1 MIDFEYPE
9 NICGWINLDRLIQ
22 IINNPEVK
30 ILDYYK
36 GKNEYGIFR
45 IIILESDVV
54 YTFYGNG
61 YHNIKKEYVHDKWYF
76 DIYLNYKSNINN
88 DYIKKSIINSI
99 NVETSWFKRRGF
111 RNQNNNID
119 LDYYQEV

>member
-1 MIDFEYPE
+1 MINFEYPE
-9 NICGWINLDRLIQ
+9 NIREWIDLDRLIQ

-36 GKNEYGIFR
+36 EKNKYGIFR
-45 IIILESDVV
+45 IIILESDIV

-61 YHNIKKEYVHDKWYF
+61 YHNIKKEYIYDKWYF
-76 DIYLNYKSNINN
+76 DICLNYKNNHNN
-88 DYIKKSIINSI
+88 DYNKRSITNSI
-99 NVETSWFKRRGF
+99 NVEASWFKRRGL
-111 RNQNNNID
+111 RHQDNNMD